1 MGKKVG
7 RKYREVN
14 GWIKENDYLK
24 NWKNSLTEQKE
35 LENNRGERVKS
46 QGGEQTIVSML
57 AL

>member
-46 QGGEQTIVSML
+46 QAGEQTIVSML